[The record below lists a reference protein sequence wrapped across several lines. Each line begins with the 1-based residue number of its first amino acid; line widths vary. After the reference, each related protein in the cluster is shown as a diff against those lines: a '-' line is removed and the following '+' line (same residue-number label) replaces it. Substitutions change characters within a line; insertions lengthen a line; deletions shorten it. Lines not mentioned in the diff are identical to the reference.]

1 MASRWENDDQRT
13 TDICPHLTASK
24 YSAIT
29 CLAAAVA
36 PRRRGRIQHAHAG
49 LGTAPA
55 AAVLALPQLPE
66 FCTASRAPPNGR
78 QPPCTNKAATS
89 WQDTCAVDGATT
101 SASIDSLSCY
111 NAGSF
116 APRGC
121 HLDTLLQTLLP
132 TIMRNRLCKQSL
144 APSKNTL
151 LLQAQHQ
158 VRAHGNKRTH
168 P

>member
-13 TDICPHLTASK
+13 TDVCPHLTACK

-49 LGTAPA
+49 PGTAPA

-66 FCTASRAPPNGR
+66 FCTASRAPPNGQ

-89 WQDTCAVDGATT
+89 WQGTCAVDGATT
-101 SASIDSLSCY
+101 AASIDSLSCY
-111 NAGSF
+111 CTMQVPLHHVVVILTHCYRHSCQQSCATGYGS
-116 APRGC
+116 R
-121 HLDTLLQTLLP
+121 
-132 TIMRNRLCKQSL
+132 R
-144 APSKNTL
+144 
-151 LLQAQHQ
+151 
-158 VRAHGNKRTH
+158 
-168 P
+168 